1 MAAPMLPP
9 PLTEQAV
16 DIDRVWDVFLIGA
29 VSVFAFVVI
38 LVLIIVVRFRR
49 RDDRLPR
56 QVRLNLPFELT
67 YTFVPL
73 LIVGAL
79 FAITFISV
87 RDVDSKVAADEIDL
101 TVGVVGFR
109 WQWRFEYPEQGVIV
123 SGSSQD
129 IPELVLPASSTVR
142 FEVMSVDVIH
152 SFWIPG
158 FRFKRDLFPDMEST
172 VDVDMTDTTGTWP
185 AGGICAEFCGLDHHK
200 MYFDLRVVTPEEFD
214 QWIAEQGGTP

>member
-9 PLTEQAV
+9 PLTEQAE
-16 DIDRVWDVFLIGA
+16 DIDRVWNVFLIGA
-29 VSVFAFVVI
+29 VSVFAFVVL

-87 RDVDSKVAADEIDL
+87 RDVDSKAAADEIDL

-129 IPELVLPASSTVR
+129 IPELVLRPHR
-142 FEVMSVDVIH
+142 
-152 SFWIPG
+152 P
-158 FRFKRDLFPDMEST
+158 
-172 VDVDMTDTTGTWP
+172 
-185 AGGICAEFCGLDHHK
+185 
-200 MYFDLRVVTPEEFD
+200 
-214 QWIAEQGGTP
+214 